1 MNINDLMEHCL
12 QQIRKHP
19 YSKIGFEHYI
29 LLQCLQNM
37 SQSEFEKIKSNY
49 KYIIKEDSE

>member
-12 QQIRKHP
+12 QQIRRHA
-19 YSKIGFEHYI
+19 YSKIGLEHYI

-37 SQSEFEKIKSNY
+37 SQSEFEKIKSTYN
-49 KYIIKEDSE
+49 YIIKEE

>member
-1 MNINDLMEHCL
+1 MSINDLMEHCL

-19 YSKIGFEHYI
+19 YSTIGLEHYI

-37 SQSEFEKIKSNY
+37 SRSEFEKIKGNY
-49 KYIIKEDSE
+49 NYIIKEEQP

>member
-1 MNINDLMEHCL
+1 MSINDLMEHCL

-19 YSKIGFEHYI
+19 YSTIGLELYI

-37 SQSEFEKIKSNY
+37 SQSEFEKIKGNY
-49 KYIIKEDSE
+49 NYIIKEE